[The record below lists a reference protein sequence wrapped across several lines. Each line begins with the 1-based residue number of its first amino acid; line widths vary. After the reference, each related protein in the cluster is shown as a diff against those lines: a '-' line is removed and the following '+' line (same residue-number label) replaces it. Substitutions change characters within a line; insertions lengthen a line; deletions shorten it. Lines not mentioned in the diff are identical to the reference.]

1 MDSESAMHNHEEVG
15 SSFSSCPQDDRF
27 HALWVVGVGQPKMQK
42 HRANGRLCR
51 VCGDEIGLRDNGDL
65 SVACLECGFPVCR
78 SCYEFERREG
88 NQTCTQCTTRYKR
101 HKGVFIYSPRRSSQA
116 RRRLTKTWQDVE
128 GDDDGGV
135 DMDDFEEEFQIK
147 IPKKSPDNLRFDVN
161 SLGSSN
167 ICSVAEAR
175 QPLWRK
181 VPIPSSRIN
190 PYRIVIVLRL
200 LILVFFFRFS
210 ITTRATDAYAL
221 WLTSVICEIWFALS
235 WILDQFPKWFP
246 ITRETYLDRLSM
258 RFQHHKKAG
267 AMNALVRSIEHYM
280 RKHR

>member
-1 MDSESAMHNHEEVG
+1 
-15 SSFSSCPQDDRF
+15 
-27 HALWVVGVGQPKMQK
+27 MQK